1 MSSKRVIH
9 SIQWASESSVNWNQ
23 KNVSL
28 RKWWSDTCVCLY
40 HYDMESTVQ
49 DVLPNTSYK
58 DLIGKLMHAHMLH
71 KCKSCPVL
79 EAVNLLMN

>member
-1 MSSKRVIH
+1 
-9 SIQWASESSVNWNQ
+9 
-23 KNVSL
+23 
-28 RKWWSDTCVCLY
+28 
-40 HYDMESTVQ
+40 MESTVQ